1 MHLLPRGPFLAIAAV
16 LAFAIVACDPAG
28 GTPPPTSIATS
39 GPADPTPLISTEPIE
54 PGTSDG
60 PPAGQTDTEWGRIWD
75 GVPAGFPTYPGSTI
89 ADDASSDPVSARYA
103 IIGADP
109 AEVASV
115 LQAALETASFG
126 TEGLSGPLEDGSFVL
141 DSVGEGECRIHTRIA
156 PMARLTFVSVSYGAA
171 CPPV

>member
-1 MHLLPRGPFLAIAAV
+1 MHLRYRAPSLAVVTILAV
-16 LAFAIVACDPAG
+16 AVVACGPAG
-28 GTPPPTSIATS
+28 ASTASSSAPSPV
-39 GPADPTPLISTEPIE
+39 DPTPLISTEPVE
-54 PGTSDG
+54 PGTSDA
-60 PPAGQTDTEWGRIWD
+60 PPTGQTDTEWGRIWD

-115 LQAALETASFG
+115 LQTALETASFG

-141 DSVGEGECRIHTRIA
+141 DSVGDGACRIQTRIA

-171 CPPV
+171 CPNA